1 MLRRSQDA
9 WRRTTPLLVRTAQQR
24 SRCCRCRESPQGGL
38 NSRGAIRTHTEIRPG
53 MLCWKSCEREA
64 SGVVPP
70 YILNTTP
77 RRNPCG
83 PWTPRPHSKTEGE
96 SMSAHNDL
104 RADQI
109 LYNHGPGSVLETKR
123 GPAIV
128 NSLPARAFLPRSTS
142 PKISGWLNP
151 GKSLLGETARLY
163 RLPTNEDVGDR
174 GRAIVSTRTF
184 PRWLL
189 CSCHPHKTILHP
201 GPGPGKPGCSE
212 CGGYDGRPVRFV
224 QFCSKGHLEE
234 IDWWSAVHPKGS
246 KCGSQTFE
254 WSGGGGALR
263 NLTIS
268 CTMCSASTT
277 MDQIRY
283 PPCRGGHLH
292 LGQDTN
298 DCDER
303 ARVTLRGSTQIWQGL
318 HRRVISIPQ
327 DDLLKLVATVMEDD
341 LVARRT
347 LAQVAA
353 MGNAM
358 AAAGLVAAEGPSD
371 REHYIEAIN
380 FKINPRKPMFTA
392 DANRLIN
399 AVIRSGPGG
408 VGDFE
413 STYVRLLDDGTNFV
427 VDVFDDEFRGLVN
440 SPRPHVHPAAPAAP
454 WFIIEGAG
462 GHGRSASGPPAHT
475 SSSNPSPRSE
485 ASLLEGFVRG
495 AVQDGPTPVDVGFDL
510 GDERWLPATESF
522 GEGLLLQLSDDS
534 TLRDGGVRWNE
545 WAQAHTNEVARC
557 IAGGEPKRFIHRAE
571 SDIDPMLLNAPHA
584 PLQNSGP
591 SLFGGTPSLTPS
603 SVPFKPTP
611 GTRPLPSGNGFTSP
625 NGTMR
630 GLAASCCTSQKG
642 A

>member
-1 MLRRSQDA
+1 MQRR
-9 WRRTTPLLVRTAQQR
+9 RL
-24 SRCCRCRESPQGGL
+24 
-38 NSRGAIRTHTEIRPG
+38 
-53 MLCWKSCEREA
+53 
-64 SGVVPP
+64 
-70 YILNTTP
+70 
-77 RRNPCG
+77 
-83 PWTPRPHSKTEGE
+83 KTEGE

-123 GPAIV
+123 GPAVV
-128 NSLPARAFLPRSTS
+128 NSFAGASVPPTYDFPQDFRLVEPR
-142 PKISGWLNP
+142 LE
-151 GKSLLGETARLY
+151 SLLGETARLY

-189 CSCHPHKTILHP
+189 CSEGHRQKTILHP

-212 CGGYDGRPVRFV
+212 CGGYGGRPVRFV

-246 KCGSQTFE
+246 KCASQTFE

-277 MDQIRY
+277 MDQISSR
-283 PPCRGGHLH
+283 PCRGGHLH

-353 MGNAM
+353 MGEAM
-358 AAAGLVAAEGPSD
+358 AAAGLVTAEGPSEW
-371 REHYIEAIN
+371 EHYIEAIN
-380 FKINPRKPMFTA
+380 FKLNPRKPLFTA

-399 AVIRSGPGG
+399 TVIRSGPGG

-413 STYVRLLDDGTNFV
+413 STYDRLLDDGTNFV

-440 SPRPHVHPAAPAAP
+440 SLRPTVHPSPPAAP

-462 GHGRSASGPPAHT
+462 GHGPFQVGPTGPHVVIEPITTLRSVLA
-475 SSSNPSPRSE
+475 
-485 ASLLEGFVRG
+485 LEGFVRG
-495 AVQDGPTPVDVGFDL
+495 AVQDGPTPVDVGFPL

-571 SDIDPMLLNAPHA
+571 SDIDPKAPERTARALAEFRPEFVWWHTFAHALIRSIQADTGYSSSAIRERVYLTKRNDAWVGGILLYVTEGGM
-584 PLQNSGP
+584 SGTLGGLT
-591 SLFGGTPSLTPS
+591 SLLPDMQAHIDRAVRAS
-603 SVPFKPTP
+603 SVCSND
-611 GTRPLPSGNGFTSP
+611 PLCEEDVRINGPPDIACYACSMNPETSCEHR
-625 NGTMR
+625 NLFLDRLLFME
-630 GLAASCCTSQKG
+630 LS
-642 A
+642 

>member
-1 MLRRSQDA
+1 M
-9 WRRTTPLLVRTAQQR
+9 
-24 SRCCRCRESPQGGL
+24 
-38 NSRGAIRTHTEIRPG
+38 
-53 MLCWKSCEREA
+53 
-64 SGVVPP
+64 
-70 YILNTTP
+70 
-77 RRNPCG
+77 
-83 PWTPRPHSKTEGE
+83 
-96 SMSAHNDL
+96 
-104 RADQI
+104 
-109 LYNHGPGSVLETKR
+109 
-123 GPAIV
+123 
-128 NSLPARAFLPRSTS
+128 
-142 PKISGWLNP
+142 
-151 GKSLLGETARLY
+151 
-163 RLPTNEDVGDR
+163 
-174 GRAIVSTRTF
+174 
-184 PRWLL
+184 
-189 CSCHPHKTILHP
+189 
-201 GPGPGKPGCSE
+201 
-212 CGGYDGRPVRFV
+212 
-224 QFCSKGHLEE
+224 
-234 IDWWSAVHPKGS
+234 
-246 KCGSQTFE
+246 
-254 WSGGGGALR
+254 
-263 NLTIS
+263 
-268 CTMCSASTT
+268 
-277 MDQIRY
+277 
-283 PPCRGGHLH
+283 H

-371 REHYIEAIN
+371 WEHYIEAIN

-427 VDVFDDEFRGLVN
+427 VDVFDDEFRGLVD
-440 SPRPHVHPAAPAAP
+440 SPRPPCILPPPLPRGSSLKALEDMA
-454 WFIIEGAG
+454 
-462 GHGRSASGPPAHT
+462 RSASGPPAHT
-475 SSSNPSPRSE
+475 SSSNPSHARSVL
-485 ASLLEGFVRG
+485 ALEGFVRG

-510 GDERWLPATESF
+510 GDERWVPATESF
-522 GEGLLLQLSDDS
+522 GEGLLLQLSDGS

-571 SDIDPMLLNAPHA
+571 SDIDPDAPERTARALAEYRPEFVWWHTFAHA
-584 PLQNSGP
+584 LIRSIQADTGY
-591 SLFGGTPSLTPS
+591 S
-603 SVPFKPTP
+603 S
-611 GTRPLPSGNGFTSP
+611 SAIGNGFTSP